1 MPHRGL
7 PYHKHFLQQPCRLK
21 YLPFPQIPLISN
33 PYIPPENPS
42 ELKIIGA
49 CRDGDGMEMGWGQDG
64 DGMGMGMGWG
74 QEPLTLLCWH
84 LWDEDASSHHEQES
98 EP

>member
-1 MPHRGL
+1 
-7 PYHKHFLQQPCRLK
+7 
-21 YLPFPQIPLISN
+21 
-33 PYIPPENPS
+33 
-42 ELKIIGA
+42 
-49 CRDGDGMEMGWGQDG
+49 MEMGWGQDG